1 MAVLQLLVDIWLFLF
16 LNQDV
21 GAVFPGFKVNK
32 LRYALVTYYF
42 RLGYTWKEI
51 CGFICCAHNIMITL
65 RQIRRIV
72 QRLGLRRY
80 GLYSPLPR
88 AINEVRQLCHCG
100 FSNSG
105 YRTIWRV
112 LQSSGKVAAT
122 QDTVRQIVKVMDPA
136 GVNLRLRR
144 RLRRRIYVNG
154 GPNFIIHIDGYD
166 KLKPFGISIHG
177 ATDGYSRN
185 VLWLRAAYTNNDLK
199 IIARYYIE
207 YIKTINQLQMVVRA
221 DYGTENSVVRDL

>member
-1 MAVLQLLVDIWLFLF
+1 MAVLQLLVYIWLFSF

-21 GAVFPGFKVNK
+21 GAVFPGFEVNK
-32 LRYALVTYYF
+32 LRDALVTHYF

-51 CGFICCAHNIMITL
+51 CGFICCTHNIIITL

-88 AINEVRQLCHCG
+88 VINEVRQLCHSG

-112 LQSSGKVAAT
+112 LKSSGNVAAT
-122 QDTVRQIVKVMDPA
+122 QDTVRQIVKAMDSA

-144 RLRRRIYVNG
+144 RLRRRIYVNR

-177 ATDGYSRN
+177 AI
-185 VLWLRAAYTNNDLK
+185 WLLK
-199 IIARYYIE
+199 KGAVAESSIH
-207 YIKTINQLQMVVRA
+207 K
-221 DYGTENSVVRDL
+221 